1 MGFIKHRDPNK
12 HPGILTTS
20 VARYSAMYPVNESP
34 EHAVGR
40 CLDFWNRFGAR
51 GETPGYREELALH
64 GWTGTEIII
73 GSDLKELLWSG
84 ISDDWVNFAP
94 RLFPQ
99 KLKRSMLGRNRVL
112 VAARRA
118 SAEGEFFTELY
129 CTPSDIIA
137 NNDSIL
143 NDVLYETLHQ
153 FEEEYR
159 NTGLLRGGAT
169 YFYAA
174 DLPKDHFLE
183 TQNIYCIHRDVKRR
197 RKGKI

>member
-1 MGFIKHRDPNK
+1 MGFIKRRDPNK
-12 HPGILTTS
+12 HPGILSTS

-112 VAARRA
+112 IAARRA

-143 NDVLYETLHQ
+143 NDVLYVTLHQ
-153 FEEEYR
+153 FEEEYQS
-159 NTGLLRGGAT
+159 TGLLRGGAT